1 MSPDTEPQRREFAKR
16 LRAFMGYADRTLD
29 SVAESLQALG
39 VPASP
44 STVNRWARGQSAPSV
59 FAAGALARLVEQAG
73 LAPPGDGTNWLL
85 GEIPVAARRP
95 AVPELDAA
103 VRDWH
108 FQTST
113 PALADALAER
123 GVPAAYR
130 KPLAELLERII
141 AEQGDPPDPPDVP
154 GDP

>member
-1 MSPDTEPQRREFAKR
+1 MSPDTEPQRREFARR

-29 SVAESLQALG
+29 SVAASLQALG

-59 FAAGALARLVEQAG
+59 FAAGALAQLVEEAG
-73 LAPPGDGTNWLL
+73 LAPPGDGTKWLL
-85 GEIPVAARRP
+85 GKVPVAARAP
-95 AVPELDAA
+95 AVRDLDAA
-103 VRDWH
+103 VRDWN
-108 FQTST
+108 FRTST
-113 PALADALAER
+113 PELADALAER

-141 AEQGDPPDPPDVP
+141 AEQGDPPDRHD
-154 GDP
+154 DR